1 MIGRRTLL
9 ATGAAVLAGPARAT
23 PTEVAAEIAKV
34 TGGTVPKPGQVKLD
48 LAQMVENGN
57 AVGVTVSAEPPPNT
71 RVASLHLFAEGNP
84 NPEVFHAT
92 IGPAGLPRLATRIRL
107 ATSQQVIAVAV
118 LRSYGTPRTQ
128 SLADMHCK
136 FGTFWPTPPWST

>member
-1 MIGRRTLL
+1 VSLIGRRHALL

-23 PTEVAAEIAKV
+23 PAEVAAEIAKV
-34 TGGTVPKPGQVKLD
+34 TRGAALKPGQVKLD

-57 AVGVTVSAEPPPNT
+57 AVGVTVSAEPPAGT
-71 RVASLHLFAEGNP
+71 RVASLHLFAEQNP
-84 NPEVFHAT
+84 NPEVFHAI

-118 LRSYGTPRTQ
+118 MDDGTCWSDAVTVMVT
-128 SLADMHCK
+128 LAACLE
-136 FGTFWPTPPWST
+136 

>member
-1 MIGRRTLL
+1 MSLIGRRHALL

-23 PTEVAAEIAKV
+23 PVEVAAEIAKV
-34 TGGTVPKPGQVKLD
+34 TRGTVLKPGQVKLD

-57 AVGVTVSAEPPPNT
+57 AVGVTVSAEPPAGT
-71 RVASLHLFAEGNP
+71 RVASLHLFAEQNP

-118 LRSYGTPRTQ
+118 MEDGTCWSDAVTVMVT
-128 SLADMHCK
+128 LAACLE
-136 FGTFWPTPPWST
+136 